1 MAAKDIWKLGPIT
14 SCGDSAMTT
23 SWSLSKKP
31 DLSMGLN
38 GLLAGLVGITAGA
51 DVISPWSSVIVGG
64 IAGVIVVFSVIF
76 FDKIRIDDPVGAVSV
91 HGVCGVWG
99 TLAVGIFG
107 GGSFVTQLIGTVSIS
122 AFAFITSL
130 VLFLILKAIMG
141 VRVDA
146 QEEHEGLDV
155 AEHGSP
161 AYSDSQA

>member
-1 MAAKDIWKLGPIT
+1 
-14 SCGDSAMTT
+14 
-23 SWSLSKKP
+23 
-31 DLSMGLN
+31 
-38 GLLAGLVGITAGA
+38 VGA
-51 DVISPWSSVIVGG
+51 
-64 IAGVIVVFSVIF
+64 IAGVIVVVSVLF

-107 GGSFVTQLIGTVSIS
+107 GGSIVTQAIGTASISIFAFVTS
-122 AFAFITSL
+122 FI
-130 VLFLILKAIMG
+130 LFYAIKLIMG